1 VKLPRDALIAAEKL
15 TRYLLVNRPVGDK
28 SEFLEKAGYTLENWQ
43 HLEQDLREQL
53 LSRDA
58 VLIER
63 TEYGELFEIRGSLV
77 GPKGVVLGVRT
88 VWMRERESGV
98 TKFITLYP
106 DKRSPA

>member
-1 VKLPRDALIAAEKL
+1 MKLPRDALIAAEKL
-15 TRYLLVNRPVGDK
+15 TRYILD
-28 SEFLEKAGYTLENWQ
+28 NWPQ
-43 HLEQDLREQL
+43 LEQDLREHL

-63 TEYGELFEIRGSLV
+63 TGYGELFEIRGSLV
-77 GPKGVVLGVRT
+77 GPNGMVLGVRT
-88 VWMRERESGV
+88 VWMRERDSGI